1 MVVDGGGGSVCCY
14 CGGGGRGGVC
24 VRCLLSCRREEESHE
39 RVCRDLIV
47 KLRCPPRQQVNFGI
61 AVSPASERF
70 CSVAALLAAAAAAP
84 RSRWR

>member
-1 MVVDGGGGSVCCY
+1 MSGFVRDVTESVPELNL
-14 CGGGGRGGVC
+14 G
-24 VRCLLSCRREEESHE
+24 
-39 RVCRDLIV
+39 
-47 KLRCPPRQQVNFGI
+47 CPPRQQVNFGI